1 MKIIDDHSLLSQQ
14 QIDLLKQCAAI
25 PFSLGAFGS
34 IDDMLTT
41 LKVDVIIEPGIITRS
56 IPRELEEA
64 QNYWNAQKSQ
74 ADDYIEEI
82 EHNNIEEIVHNL
94 WIINQNIEVWQKM
107 PLRGLYDPK
116 KNQIKLF
123 PEELQQEYGGQ
134 KMDELLVSTLVHEAM
149 HAYFNRPQHKC
160 YPYAIFVEEPLAEYG
175 MLLYL
180 HETKSIYYNWAYD
193 DVSSKNTCYKY
204 GAVMMDQYLSGNTTL
219 REYLESYKI
228 LIDKYAIPSV
238 RSNTIV
244 LPKHG
249 VPSSIV
255 LEGKK
260 VSPKWCKLWYFYDKQ
275 TKTLGFDGDWRGIE
289 LRDFMH
295 MRLMDMR
302 FSHDEPENIYI
313 AEDFQCDDFD
323 TFSEKNVIVS
333 PNNYTFTQGK
343 MGVAPKW
350 CKLLYFYDKRTKT
363 LGFDGDWRGIELRD
377 FMYSLMHMRL
387 LSDEPEN
394 IYIAEGFQCDDFHK
408 FTFSEKKLIVSPNNK
423 IFKQGKMDVALLRKD
438 NTPFLSSCGDGLYR
452 ICRNGLWGVVD
463 KQLQVIVPLKYG
475 YVWSWD
481 KNELAWVVDRN
492 TNPHQYGLVN
502 KQGQEQVPLIYEG
515 ITDNSDGTYTVKRD
529 GQEYTIDKYGK
540 RIN

>member
-1 MKIIDDHSLLSQQ
+1 MTIIDDHSLLSQQ

-56 IPRELEEA
+56 IPSELKKAED
-64 QNYWNAQKSQ
+64 YWNAQKSQ

-82 EHNNIEEIVHNL
+82 EHNIEEIEHNL

-116 KNQIKLF
+116 KNHIKLF
-123 PEELQQEYGGQ
+123 PEEMQQEYGGQ
-134 KMDELLVSTLVHEAM
+134 KMDELLVSTLVHETM
-149 HAYFNRPQHKC
+149 HAYFNRPRHKG

-180 HETKSIYYNWAYD
+180 HETISIYYNWAYD

-204 GAVMMDQYLSGNTTL
+204 GAVMMDQYLSGNTAL

-244 LPKHG
+244 LPEHG
-249 VPSSIV
+249 GPSSIT

-260 VSPKWCKLWYFYDKQ
+260 VSPKWCTFFYDKQ
-275 TKTLGFDGDWRGIE
+275 TKTFGFDGDWRGSD
-289 LRDFMH
+289 LRLFMDSLKH
-295 MRLMDMR
+295 MRLP
-302 FSHDEPENIYI
+302 F
-313 AEDFQCDDFD
+313 
-323 TFSEKNVIVS
+323 
-333 PNNYTFTQGK
+333 
-343 MGVAPKW
+343 
-350 CKLLYFYDKRTKT
+350 
-363 LGFDGDWRGIELRD
+363 
-377 FMYSLMHMRL
+377 
-387 LSDEPEN
+387 DEPEN
-394 IYIAEGFQCDDFHK
+394 IYIAEGFQCDDFQK
-408 FTFSEKKLIVSPNNK
+408 FTFSEINVIVSPNNK
-423 IFKQGKMDVALLRKD
+423 TFKQGRMGVALLRKD
-438 NTPFLSSCGDGLYR
+438 NTPFLISFRDGLYYE
-452 ICRNGLWGVVD
+452 ICRNGKWGVVD
-463 KQLQVIVPLKYG
+463 NQLQVIVPLKYG
-475 YVWSWD
+475 DVGHWD

-492 TNPHQYGLVN
+492 TNPSQYGLVN
-502 KQGQEQVPLIYEG
+502 KQGQEQVPLIYEY
-515 ITDNSDGTYTVKRD
+515 ITENSNGTYKVKKS

-540 RIN
+540 RI

>member
-14 QIDLLKQCAAI
+14 QLDLLKQCAAI

-82 EHNNIEEIVHNL
+82 EHNIEEIVHNL
-94 WIINQNIEVWQKM
+94 WIINQNIEVWQRM

-116 KNQIKLF
+116 KNHIKLF
-123 PEELQQEYGGQ
+123 PEEMQQEYGGQ

-149 HAYFNRPQHKC
+149 HAYFNRPRHKG
-160 YPYAIFVEEPLAEYG
+160 YPYVIFVEEPLAEYG

-180 HETKSIYYNWAYD
+180 HETKSIYYIWAYD

-289 LRDFMH
+289 LRDFM
-295 MRLMDMR
+295 
-302 FSHDEPENIYI
+302 
-313 AEDFQCDDFD
+313 
-323 TFSEKNVIVS
+323 
-333 PNNYTFTQGK
+333 
-343 MGVAPKW
+343 
-350 CKLLYFYDKRTKT
+350 
-363 LGFDGDWRGIELRD
+363 
-377 FMYSLMHMRL
+377 YSLMHMRL

-394 IYIAEGFQCDDFHK
+394 IYIAEGFQCDYQCDYFHIIH
-408 FTFSEKKLIVSPNNK
+408 TFSRKNVIVSPNNK
-423 IFKQGKMDVALLRKD
+423 TFKQGRMGVALWRKD
-438 NTPFLSSCGDGLYR
+438 NTPCLEYCGDDSYK

-463 KQLQVIVPLKYG
+463 KHLQEIVPLKYG
-475 YVWSWD
+475 DVWCWD

-492 TNPHQYGLVN
+492 SKGLVN
-502 KQGQEQVPLIYEG
+502 KQGQEQVPPIYED
-515 ITDNSDGTYTVKRD
+515 ITENSDGTYKVKKS

>member
-260 VSPKWCKLWYFYDKQ
+260 VSPKWCELLYFYDKQ
-275 TKTLGFDGDWRGIE
+275 TKTLGFDGDWRGID
-289 LRDFMH
+289 LRFFMH
-295 MRLMDMR
+295 MRLMHMR
-302 FSHDEPENIYI
+302 LPFDELENIYI
-313 AEDFQCDDFD
+313 AEGFQCDDFD

-333 PNNYTFTQGK
+333 PNNYPFTQGK

-350 CKLLYFYDKRTKT
+350 CKLWYFYDKQTKT
-363 LGFDGDWRGIELRD
+363 LGIDGDWRGTDLRI
-377 FMYSLMHMRL
+377 LMDMRL
-387 LSDEPEN
+387 PSDEPEN
-394 IYIAEGFQCDDFHK
+394 IYIAEGFQCDDFHIIHT
-408 FTFSEKKLIVSPNNK
+408 FTKINVIVSPNNK
-423 IFKQGKMDVALLRKD
+423 TFKQGKMGVALLRKD
-438 NTPFLSSCGDGLYR
+438 NTPFLMSCRDDSYK

-463 KQLQVIVPLKYG
+463 NQLQVIVPLKYN
-475 YVWSWD
+475 YVAPYWD
-481 KNELAWVVDRN
+481 KNELITVRDYN
-492 TNPHQYGLVN
+492 TNTYQYGLVN
-502 KQGQEQVPLIYEG
+502 KQGQEQVPPKYEG
-515 ITDNSDGTYTVKRD
+515 ITLNSDGTYKVEKS

>member
-1 MKIIDDHSLLSQQ
+1 MTIIDDHSLLSQQ

-94 WIINQNIEVWQKM
+94 WIINQNIEVWRRM

-116 KNQIKLF
+116 KNHIKLF

-149 HAYFNRPQHKC
+149 HAYFNRPRHKC
-160 YPYAIFVEEPLAEYG
+160 YPYAIFIEEPLAEYG

-180 HETKSIYYNWAYD
+180 HETKSNYYNWAYD

-238 RSNTIV
+238 TTATII
-244 LPKHG
+244 LPQHG
-249 VPSSIV
+249 DSDSIV
-255 LEGKK
+255 LGGKL
-260 VSPKWCKLWYFYDKQ
+260 VSPQWLEMLYFYDKQ
-275 TKTLGFDGDWRGIE
+275 TKTLGIDGDWRGSD
-289 LRDFMH
+289 LRSFISH
-295 MRLMDMR
+295 
-302 FSHDEPENIYI
+302 HDE
-313 AEDFQCDDFD
+313 
-323 TFSEKNVIVS
+323 S
-333 PNNYTFTQGK
+333 
-343 MGVAPKW
+343 
-350 CKLLYFYDKRTKT
+350 
-363 LGFDGDWRGIELRD
+363 
-377 FMYSLMHMRL
+377 
-387 LSDEPEN
+387 EN

-408 FTFSEKKLIVSPNNK
+408 STFSKINVIVSPNNK
-423 IFKQGKMDVALLRKD
+423 TFKQGRMGVALLRKD
-438 NTPFLSSCGDGLYR
+438 NTPCLSSCGDGLYE
-452 ICRNGLWGVVD
+452 ICRNGKWGVVD

-481 KNELAWVVDRN
+481 KNGLIRVVDYN
-492 TNPHQYGLVN
+492 SKPYQNGLVN
-502 KQGQEQVPLIYEG
+502 KQGQEQVPLIYED

>member
-1 MKIIDDHSLLSQQ
+1 MTIIDDHSLLSQQ

-82 EHNNIEEIVHNL
+82 EHNIEEIVHNL

-134 KMDELLVSTLVHEAM
+134 KMDELLVSTLVHETM

-180 HETKSIYYNWAYD
+180 HETKSIYYIWAYD
-193 DVSSKNTCYKY
+193 DVCSKNTCYMY
-204 GAVMMDQYLSGNTTL
+204 GAEMMDQYLSGDTAL
-219 REYLESYKI
+219 REYLESYKLRI
-228 LIDKYAIPSV
+228 PKYAIPSV
-238 RSNTIV
+238 TTATII
-244 LPKHG
+244 LPQHG
-249 VPSSIV
+249 DSDSIV
-255 LEGKK
+255 LGGKL
-260 VSPKWCKLWYFYDKQ
+260 VSPQWLEMLYFYDKQ
-275 TKTLGFDGDWRGIE
+275 TKTLGIDGDWRGIHLWHFPME
-289 LRDFMH
+289 K
-295 MRLMDMR
+295 RL
-302 FSHDEPENIYI
+302 SHDEPENIYI
-313 AEDFQCDDFD
+313 SEGCQCDDFD
-323 TFSEKNVIVS
+323 TFSKTNVIVS
-333 PNNYTFTQGK
+333 PNN
-343 MGVAPKW
+343 
-350 CKLLYFYDKRTKT
+350 KT
-363 LGFDGDWRGIELRD
+363 
-377 FMYSLMHMRL
+377 
-387 LSDEPEN
+387 
-394 IYIAEGFQCDDFHK
+394 
-408 FTFSEKKLIVSPNNK
+408 
-423 IFKQGKMDVALLRKD
+423 FKQGKMGVALLRKD
-438 NTPFLSSCGDGLYR
+438 NTPCLESCGDDSYG

-475 YVWSWD
+475 FVWSWD
-481 KNELAWVVDRN
+481 TNELIRVVNYN
-492 TNPHQYGLVN
+492 TMPYQYGLVN
-502 KQGQEQVPLIYEG
+502 KQGQEQVPLIYED
-515 ITDNSDGTYTVKRD
+515 ITDNSDGTYKVKRD

>member
-14 QIDLLKQCAAI
+14 QLDLLKQCAAI

-82 EHNNIEEIVHNL
+82 EHNL

-116 KNQIKLF
+116 KNHIKLF

-134 KMDELLVSTLVHEAM
+134 KMDELLVSTLVHETM
-149 HAYFNRPQHKC
+149 HAYFNRPRHKC
-160 YPYAIFVEEPLAEYG
+160 YPYVIFVEEPLAEYG

-180 HETKSIYYNWAYD
+180 HETKSIYYNWAHD
-193 DVSSKNTCYKY
+193 DVNSKNTCYKY

-244 LPKHG
+244 LPEHG
-249 VPSSIV
+249 VPSSIT

-260 VSPKWCKLWYFYDKQ
+260 VSPKWCKLLYFYDKQ
-275 TKTLGFDGDWRGIE
+275 TKTLGIDGDWRGIH
-289 LRDFMH
+289 LWHFPMDK
-295 MRLMDMR
+295 RL
-302 FSHDEPENIYI
+302 SHDEPENIYI
-313 AEDFQCDDFD
+313 SEGCQCDDFD
-323 TFSEKNVIVS
+323 TFSKTNVIVS
-333 PNNYTFTQGK
+333 PNN
-343 MGVAPKW
+343 
-350 CKLLYFYDKRTKT
+350 KT
-363 LGFDGDWRGIELRD
+363 
-377 FMYSLMHMRL
+377 
-387 LSDEPEN
+387 
-394 IYIAEGFQCDDFHK
+394 
-408 FTFSEKKLIVSPNNK
+408 
-423 IFKQGKMDVALLRKD
+423 FKQGKMGVALLRKD
-438 NTPFLSSCGDGLYR
+438 NTPFLSSCRDGLYR

-481 KNELAWVVDRN
+481 KNELIMVVDYN
-492 TNPHQYGLVN
+492 SKPYQYGLVN
-502 KQGQEQVPLIYEG
+502 KQGQEQVPLIYES

>member
-1 MKIIDDHSLLSQQ
+1 MTIIDDHSLLSQQ

-25 PFSLGAFGS
+25 PFSLGAYGS

-56 IPRELEEA
+56 IPSELKEAEE
-64 QNYWNAQKSQ
+64 YWNAQKSQ

-123 PEELQQEYGGQ
+123 PEEMQQEYGGQ
-134 KMDELLVSTLVHEAM
+134 KMDELLVSTLAHEAM
-149 HAYFNRPQHKC
+149 HAYFNRPRHKG
-160 YPYAIFVEEPLAEYG
+160 YPYVIFVEEPLAEYG

-180 HETKSIYYNWAYD
+180 HETKSNYYNWAYD
-193 DVSSKNTCYKY
+193 DVSSKNTCYEY

-219 REYLESYKI
+219 RKYLESYKI

-244 LPKHG
+244 LPEHG
-249 VPSSIV
+249 VPSSIT
-255 LEGKK
+255 LDGKK
-260 VSPKWCKLWYFYDKQ
+260 ISPKWYKFFYDKQ
-275 TKTLGFDGDWRGIE
+275 TKTFGFDGDWRGS
-289 LRDFMH
+289 D
-295 MRLMDMR
+295 
-302 FSHDEPENIYI
+302 
-313 AEDFQCDDFD
+313 
-323 TFSEKNVIVS
+323 
-333 PNNYTFTQGK
+333 
-343 MGVAPKW
+343 
-350 CKLLYFYDKRTKT
+350 
-363 LGFDGDWRGIELRD
+363 LRD
-377 FMYSLMHMRL
+377 FMYRLMHMRL
-387 LSDEPEN
+387 PSDEPEN
-394 IYIAEGFQCDDFHK
+394 IYIAEGFQCDDFQK
-408 FTFSEKKLIVSPNNK
+408 FTFSEINVIVSPNNK
-423 IFKQGKMDVALLRKD
+423 TFKQGKMGVALLRKD
-438 NTPFLSSCGDGLYR
+438 NTPFLNSCGDDSYE

-475 YVWSWD
+475 CVWSWD
-481 KNELAWVVDRN
+481 KNGLIRVVDYN
-492 TNPHQYGLVN
+492 SKPYQNGLVN
-502 KQGQEQVPLIYEG
+502 KQGQEQVPLIYED
-515 ITDNSDGTYTVKRD
+515 ITENSDGTYKVEQS